1 MKNEKRKRKRKEARA
16 NLLGHFWKFYAKLV
30 PQRCGF
36 SSSSIELML
45 EALSQEL

>member
-1 MKNEKRKRKRKEARA
+1 MKNEKRKEARA
-16 NLLGHFWKFYAKLV
+16 NLLGHFWNFYAKLV